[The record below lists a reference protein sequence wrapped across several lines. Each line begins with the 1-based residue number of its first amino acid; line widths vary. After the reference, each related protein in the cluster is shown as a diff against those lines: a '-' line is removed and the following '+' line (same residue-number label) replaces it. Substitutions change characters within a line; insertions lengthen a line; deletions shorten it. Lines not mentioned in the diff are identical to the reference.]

1 MFKVMSQRDVIKMVE
16 RKGFV
21 LVRNSDHKVYELGTV
36 TILIPH
42 SKTISSGLVH
52 QIDKTLK
59 SLKKA
64 A

>member
-1 MFKVMSQRDVIKMVE
+1 MFKVLKQKELIKEVE

-21 LVRNSDHKVYELGTV
+21 LVRNGDHKIYSKGEH
-36 TILIPH
+36 IIIIPH

-52 QIDKTLK
+52 QAFKT
-59 SLKKA
+59 LKKA